1 MTRCVLCLAVVLLC
15 SIGAFAQQKGT
26 LNVTSFPTGAQV
38 TIDGVLSNKE
48 TPMSIKLTVGV
59 HTVTVSAPNSGWT
72 PETRTVTIIK
82 GDNDLSITLLPT
94 LTAGPQGSA
103 GPQGPAGS
111 QGPQGDPGPP
121 GSGGEETVVI
131 QQDHFNEGFLDTAEW
146 ISSTNDGSCIRFESN
161 YLQMFTTN
169 CANENIG
176 EGIATLRGTRQFSVN
191 DGALVFKTRAIDI
204 YVDGAVYGN
213 LQPRGLVNGDNRNNA
228 IEFISMGGSLVACR
242 TVSGGTATETT
253 VDIGQNLRLSH
264 VYQIVAKPN
273 EVKFYVNGALKCTHT
288 TNIPTAPL
296 NLYFSTSDS
305 SAANVPVMFDWVSF
319 ERRPN

>member
-1 MTRCVLCLAVVLLC
+1 L
-15 SIGAFAQQKGT
+15 I
-26 LNVTSFPTGAQV
+26 
-38 TIDGVLSNKE
+38 
-48 TPMSIKLTVGV
+48 VG
-59 HTVTVSAPNSGWT
+59 PQG
-72 PETRTVTIIK
+72 P
-82 GDNDLSITLLPT
+82 
-94 LTAGPQGSA
+94 AGPQGPT
-103 GPQGPAGS
+103 GPQGPQGAQGEPGPAGS
-111 QGPQGDPGPP
+111 QGPA
-121 GSGGEETVVI
+121 GSGGEEMVVI

-161 YLQMFTTN
+161 YLQIFTTN

-191 DGALVFKTRAIDI
+191 DGALVFKLRAVDM

-213 LQPRGLVNGDNRNNA
+213 RQPRGFVNGDDRNNA
-228 IEFISMGGSLVACR
+228 IEFISTGASLVTCR

-264 VYQIVAKPN
+264 TYQIVAKPN
-273 EVKFYVNGALKCTHT
+273 EVKFYVNGVLKCTHT
-288 TNIPTAPL
+288 TNIPVAPL

-305 SAANVPVMFDWVSF
+305 AANNVPVMLDWVSF